1 MPKIININPSNP
13 DPDVIKA
20 TTEVIKR
27 GGIVFFPTQ
36 YLYGLGADALNIE
49 AVKRV
54 FDIKQ
59 RSLNKPL
66 SILIK
71 NRDEIN
77 KLVKYIPPAAL
88 RIMDSF
94 WPGRITI
101 VFEAKD
107 LVPPHLTT
115 GTGKIGIRLP
125 GHPVAAALLNSLKN
139 PITGTSANLTDN
151 AGCSRVPDLDP
162 QIAKKLDLILDAGP
176 LEGGAG
182 STVIDV
188 TPPEPRILREGAV
201 SSKDIFTVLER
212 H

>member
-1 MPKIININPSNP
+1 MPKIININPSKP
-13 DPDVIKA
+13 HPETIRA
-20 TTEVIKR
+20 AAEVIKR

-54 FDIKQ
+54 FGIKQ

-71 NRDEIN
+71 NRDEID
-77 KLVKYIPPAAL
+77 KLVRYIPPAAL

-94 WPGRITI
+94 WPGDITI

-107 LVPPHLTT
+107 LLPTHLTA

-139 PITGTSANLTDN
+139 PITGTSANITDN
-151 AGCSRVPDLDP
+151 VGCSQVPDLDP
-162 QIAKKLDLILDAGP
+162 QIEKKLDLILDAGP
-176 LEGGAG
+176 LKGGAG
-182 STVIDV
+182 STVIDI

-201 SSKDIFTVLER
+201 SSKEIFAVLDR
-212 H
+212 R

>member
-1 MPKIININPSNP
+1 MSNIIDIHPSKPHSNTIKMAA
-13 DPDVIKA
+13 DVINS
-20 TTEVIKR
+20 
-27 GGIVFFPTQ
+27 GGGLVFPTQ
-36 YLYGLGADALNIE
+36 YLYGIGADALNTE
-49 AVKRV
+49 AVQRI

-71 NRDEIN
+71 NRDEID
-77 KLVKYIPPAAL
+77 KLVRYIPSAAL

-107 LVPPHLTT
+107 FLPTHLTA

-139 PITGTSANLTDN
+139 PITGTSANITDH
-151 AGCSRVPDLDP
+151 AGCSQVHELDP
-162 QIAKKLDLILDAGP
+162 QIVKKIDLIIDAGP
-176 LEGGAG
+176 LKGGTG

-188 TPPEPRILREGAV
+188 TPPEPRILRQGAV
-201 SSKDIFTVLER
+201 PAKNIFDIL
-212 H
+212 